1 MLLGKGLGIKKNK
14 SWLKTFSAFHSV
26 CISSAFIQMVRSYLV
41 KLERIQEWL
50 KVFGDEGVGRL
61 GLSSLEK
68 DWIRWAFMK
77 VHKVLDDIEKVNG
90 ITTFITRPGE
100 QQMKIVSG
108 NLKNN
113 ERNFF
118 LIQYVFRK

>member
-14 SWLKTFSAFHSV
+14 SWLKTFSGFHSV

-77 VHKVLDDIEKVNG
+77 VHKVLDDIEKVNR

>member
-1 MLLGKGLGIKKNK
+1 
-14 SWLKTFSAFHSV
+14 
-26 CISSAFIQMVRSYLV
+26 
-41 KLERIQEWL
+41 
-50 KVFGDEGVGRL
+50 
-61 GLSSLEK
+61 
-68 DWIRWAFMK
+68 MK